1 MHRRQPE
8 SRHAIFVGVTHLKKA
23 PVDMDAI
30 ERKPIACCLG
40 ADDYRERSAWIEDL
54 THRAL
59 RQHTRSDLVLD
70 LSYALEAASDVQN
83 MVEQE
88 RICCPFLDFHFIETP
103 DAVNVTIIV
112 PESARESANML
123 FQPFLGGA

>member
-1 MHRRQPE
+1 
-8 SRHAIFVGVTHLKKA
+8 
-23 PVDMDAI
+23 MDAI
-30 ERKPIACCLG
+30 EQKPIVCCLG
-40 ADDYRERSAWIEDL
+40 ADDYKDRVAWIEDL
-54 THRAL
+54 TRRAL
-59 RQHTRSDLVLD
+59 RQHTCSDLVLD
-70 LSYALEAASDVQN
+70 LSYALEAAPDVRT

-88 RICCPFLDFHFIETP
+88 RICCPFLDFDLIETL